1 MKTHAKIF
9 STLSALIFLLSA
21 CATPVTVP
29 TSTLRPTGTATSSL
43 TPTTTP
49 TSTPIPPTDTPTP
62 SPTPEPPTAPDNF
75 SAKVTCTKT
84 FNPWNPNDKQHYHVY
99 RQFDLVILFS
109 WEDTSNTE
117 SGFEIYKNNELLQT
131 LRVRKKITSLND
143 DTRVGRWCNSIE
155 DKLDGKR
162 YSRYSSFRQKSV
174 RQSYIFFE

>member
-131 LRVRKKITSLND
+131 LKANTTEAKDTMVFSRTMNGAINYTILAFND
-143 DTRVGRWCNSIE
+143 SGKSILIE
-155 DKLDGKR
+155 KTIVYNCR
-162 YSRYSSFRQKSV
+162 
-174 RQSYIFFE
+174 